1 MSSSES
7 TIVIIAAL
15 LGNFLVALTKFAAA
29 AITGSSAMTS
39 EAVHS
44 LVDTGNELLL
54 LYGLRRGAKPPDA
67 DHPFGHGREIYFW
80 SFIVA
85 LAIFAVG
92 AGASIFEGVRHIRS
106 PVPIKNPAVNYAVL
120 ALALVFEGGSWW
132 VAFKQFRAAK
142 GAIGYLEAVRK
153 SKDPTT
159 FTVLAEDTGAILG
172 IFIALA
178 GTVAAR
184 VLDRPVLDGAASIA
198 IGVLLALIAIVLA
211 RETKGLLIGE
221 PARSELVSA
230 ICAIARA
237 QPGIQSSNGL
247 FTVHIGPRQVVAAL
261 SVDFTDSLSA
271 GEVETIVA
279 TLEDRVRKAHP
290 EVVSLLVKPQKADQ
304 ADFTQK

>member
-1 MSSSES
+1 
-7 TIVIIAAL
+7 
-15 LGNFLVALTKFAAA
+15 
-29 AITGSSAMTS
+29 
-39 EAVHS
+39 
-44 LVDTGNELLL
+44 
-54 LYGLRRGAKPPDA
+54 
-67 DHPFGHGREIYFW
+67 
-80 SFIVA
+80 VA

-92 AGASIFEGVRHIRS
+92 AGASVFEGVRHIRS
-106 PVPIKNPAVNYAVL
+106 PVAIKNPVVNYVVL

-142 GAIGYLEAVRK
+142 GDVGYLEAVRK

-172 IFIALA
+172 ILIALA

-198 IGVLLALIAIVLA
+198 IGILLALIAIVLA

-221 PARSELVSA
+221 PARSELVSS

-237 QPGIQSSNGL
+237 QPGIEHSNGL

-261 SVDFTDSLSA
+261 SVDFNDALSA
-271 GEVETIVA
+271 REVETIVA

-290 EVVSLLVKPQKADQ
+290 EVVSLLIKPQKPDR